1 MDKYSDNN
9 VLRFA
14 KTESLFGGVTDS
26 TVDFLVEKHFC
37 DRSLWK
43 MFVNEFR
50 LRRDG
55 ETNAWRGEYW
65 GKSMRGAVL
74 VYQYRSCEEL
84 YDVLSETVDDLL
96 TVVGDDGRV
105 STYTVETE
113 FNAWDMW
120 SRKYVMLGLEFYL
133 EICRDEAQ
141 KERIIEFLRVVADY
155 IIKKVGK
162 GEGQIRIVDTSK
174 TWRALNSCSILEP
187 MVRLYKL
194 TEDKKYFDFAAYIVE
209 EGGAKDVNVFEMAYE
224 NKLYPFQYGA
234 NKAYELMSCFEG
246 LAEFYTVTG
255 IEKYKT
261 AVVNFAKGIL
271 ASDFTVIGTAGI
283 THELLDHSSA
293 RQTTRYDGVSQET
306 CVTVTLM
313 KLFSL
318 LYRLTGE
325 SCFGDALEKA
335 YYNAYLGAVN
345 TEDKICPYGV
355 KKFGIGVKDT
365 PMPFDSYSPLIA
377 GKRGQKIGGS
387 QNLEDNSYYG
397 CCACIAGAGIGIYAK
412 TAVLVDDKGL
422 TLNVLERG
430 AHKVEYK
437 DASVIVDVRTS
448 YPVDGH
454 IEIEITSDK
463 EISFEL
469 RVRRPSFVADCKV
482 SAASEPNERDGHFI
496 FTCDTSKETE
506 IILDFDMPVIA
517 TTPMIWEEDTYF
529 HASYMNGTSTIQ
541 PVTVKQTEEERNY
554 ISLSRGPITLAA
566 DSSLGKSADAAFS
579 FDVKNGIVAGSLVE
593 APDKPCIEMIEFVE
607 KNGEKTRLID
617 YASAGRDWETLIAA
631 WMRTK

>member
-1 MDKYSDNN
+1 MSDLYNREI
-9 VLRFA
+9 LRFA
-14 KTESLFGGVTDS
+14 DKHSLFGPITDK
-26 TVDFLVEKHFC
+26 TVDFLIEKHFC
-37 DRSLWK
+37 DRALWK
-43 MFVNEFR
+43 KFVNEFR

-55 ETNAWRGEYW
+55 RTAAWRGEYW

-74 VYQYRSCEEL
+74 VYQYRPCDEF

-96 TVVGDDGRV
+96 TVVGEDGRV
-105 STYTVETE
+105 STYTADTE

-120 SRKYVMLGLEFYL
+120 CRKYVMLGLEFYL

-141 KERIIEFLRVVADY
+141 KARIIEFLRIVADY
-155 IIKKVGK
+155 ILIKIGK
-162 GEGQIRIVDTSK
+162 SEGQTRIVDTSK
-174 TWRALNSCSILEP
+174 TWRAMNSCSILEP
-187 MVRLYKL
+187 MVRLYNVTK
-194 TEDKKYFDFAAYIVE
+194 DKKYLDFAAYIVE
-209 EGGAKDVNVFEMAYE
+209 EGGAKDVNIFELAYE
-224 NKLYPFQYGA
+224 NKLYPFQYGS
-234 NKAYELMSCFEG
+234 NKAYELTSCFEG
-246 LAEFYTVTG
+246 LAEFYKVTG

-261 AVVNFAKGIL
+261 AIINFAKGIIE
-271 ASDFTVIGTAGI
+271 SDFTVIGTAGI

-293 RQTTRYDGVSQET
+293 RQTTKYDGVSQET

-325 SCFGDALEKA
+325 SCFADALEKA
-335 YYNAYLGAVN
+335 YYNAYLGALN

-387 QNLEDNSYYG
+387 QDLEDNSYYG
-397 CCACIAGAGIGIYAK
+397 CCACIAGAGVGIYAK
-412 TAVLVDDKGL
+412 TALLVDEKGI
-422 TLNVLERG
+422 TLSAFECG
-430 AHKVEYK
+430 AHKLSFGGA
-437 DASVIVDVRTS
+437 DVIVDVRS
-448 YPVDGH
+448 NYPVDGH

-482 SAASEPNERDGHFI
+482 SATSEPNERDGHFI

-529 HASYMNGTSTIQ
+529 HAAYMNGTSTIQ

-554 ISLSRGPITLAA
+554 ISLSRGPVTLAV
-566 DSSLGKSADAAFS
+566 DSRLGKSADAVFN
-579 FDVKNGIVAGSLVE
+579 FDVKDGKVDAKMVDSDGFN
-593 APDKPCIEMIEFVE
+593 CIEMLEFTE
-607 KNGEKTRLID
+607 TNGKTTRLID
-617 YASAGRDWETLIAA
+617 YASAGRDWKTLIAA
-631 WMRTK
+631 WMKTK